1 MLYIYIFLPEILFL
15 SLVITIQKLAVGAI
29 PEKIITSF
37 QLVHDQNVD
46 EEAALNKFKSAII
59 RGGEIERN
67 VEGISTHGISYSFL
81 HLYLNSWHHE
91 K

>member
-1 MLYIYIFLPEILFL
+1 M
-15 SLVITIQKLAVGAI
+15 

-37 QLVHDQNVD
+37 QSVHDQNVD

-67 VEGISTHGISYSFL
+67 VEGISAHGISYCF
-81 HLYLNSWHHE
+81 LYLYI
-91 K
+91 KFMAL